1 MDKLNITI
9 AFIQEPYVL
18 KGRVCTLSSN
28 YESLFT
34 NSASEIPKSAI
45 LLRKSSFIALN
56 INSYSNEC
64 LTFVSISFKNKKILL
79 ISAYMPPT
87 IDISVQLNHIK
98 RAVDKLKPK

>member
-28 YESLFT
+28 YESFFT

-45 LLRKSSFIALN
+45 LL
-56 INSYSNEC
+56 
-64 LTFVSISFKNKKILL
+64 KND
-79 ISAYMPPT
+79 S
-87 IDISVQLNHIK
+87 
-98 RAVDKLKPK
+98 